1 MREKPRRS
9 HASTPETR
17 SPPRYRATWRG
28 IAVMTALALATPVA
42 VWAISRPVQA
52 LTLAVVAV
60 VAHALARALHRTDG
74 FRLTAG
80 RRAAARALG
89 RVTRD

>member
-1 MREKPRRS
+1 MQDKPRRTHVS
-9 HASTPETR
+9 SPETQ
-17 SPPRYRATWRG
+17 SPARYRATWRG

-52 LTLAVVAV
+52 LTLAVVAA

-74 FRLTAG
+74 VRLTAG
-80 RRAAARALG
+80 RRVAARALG